1 MTLANL
7 NHPLAP
13 LQNALQIKGE
23 RLKFQIG
30 QSLCEENYL
39 PGHVLLIESGTARLL
54 GNSDGRLTTR
64 IKLESGSLIGAVS
77 LLRGESCEAVRA
89 ATELVAWSITDATF
103 QQLYNSETLKI
114 SLLGDL

>member
-1 MTLANL
+1 MTLTNL

-64 IKLESGSLIGAVS
+64 I
-77 LLRGESCEAVRA
+77 
-89 ATELVAWSITDATF
+89 
-103 QQLYNSETLKI
+103 
-114 SLLGDL
+114 